1 MITPSAL
8 LFFKGEGEGGG
19 GSKEKMSGR
28 EWPDYQDPKAEGLLT
43 IEGEDEEEDDEE
55 AIAGTV

>member
-1 MITPSAL
+1 
-8 LFFKGEGEGGG
+8 
-19 GSKEKMSGR
+19 MSGR